1 MKRRAHTQ
9 NPKNETE
16 TKTEERG
23 DPIHERGIMLDGRC
37 GLVNQSA
44 VHHGQRRRGD
54 EGTEAEVSEVD
65 GKEGDA
71 I

>member
-23 DPIHERGIMLDGRC
+23 DPNHERAPQPFAANQGSIFTGEKLDVVGDIEYAIGI
-37 GLVNQSA
+37 
-44 VHHGQRRRGD
+44 
-54 EGTEAEVSEVD
+54 
-65 GKEGDA
+65 
-71 I
+71 